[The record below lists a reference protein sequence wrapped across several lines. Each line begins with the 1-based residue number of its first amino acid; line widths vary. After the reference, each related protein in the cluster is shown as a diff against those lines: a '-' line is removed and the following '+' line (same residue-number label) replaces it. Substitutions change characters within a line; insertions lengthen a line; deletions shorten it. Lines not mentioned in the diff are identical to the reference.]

1 MIFQTM
7 YLIPIYRPFVEGDT
21 ATYLRKYFNA
31 ENIPV
36 FEETFCSSEDL
47 QPEIFNGDLDVL
59 LDYKEI
65 HKGHLISLW
74 PWGYKVFIDLQLVK
88 ELCLISAAMMS

>member
-1 MIFQTM
+1 MIP
-7 YLIPIYRPFVEGDT
+7 YYRPFVEGDT
-21 ATYLRKYFNA
+21 ASFLRKYFKA

-36 FEETFCSSEDL
+36 FEETFCISEDL

-65 HKGHLISLW
+65 HKGRLISLW
-74 PWGYKVFIDLQLVK
+74 PWGYKVFINLQLVK
-88 ELCLISAAMMS
+88 ELYLISAAMRS

>member
-1 MIFQTM
+1 M
-7 YLIPIYRPFVEGDT
+7 IPIYRPFVEGDT
-21 ATYLRKYFNA
+21 ATYLRKYFKA

-65 HKGHLISLW
+65 HKGRLISLW
-74 PWGYKVFIDLQLVK
+74 PWGYKVFINLKPVCDIK
-88 ELCLISAAMMS
+88 KMKPRIH